1 MTHQITNKTTSMLD
15 MSPHKDVFG
24 KALTLR
30 GNESREIDD
39 DTFRSDVVQR
49 MLKAQ
54 WIGEGGAAPAKP
66 AAAVPP
72 PAPTPSTPAA
82 AVTPPLAPP
91 VPPIDAVTPPPLA
104 PDEPPTHE
112 EPPSEGEHDAAPPL
126 PPLPHEEHE
135 EHK

>member
-30 GNESREIDD
+30 GNESREVDD
-39 DTFRSDVVQR
+39 DTFHSDVVQR

-66 AAAVPP
+66 AAAVPL

-82 AVTPPLAPP
+82 AVTPPP

-104 PDEPPTHE
+104 PDEPPAHE